1 VETVTDLIERLM
13 QHRILGVAPLHELE
27 WLAEHG
33 IIRSFEVGE
42 LVSHKGQ
49 PVEGMYVLFSG
60 RLALFVDRGAGP
72 TKLVE
77 FQAGE
82 VTGLLPY
89 SRLVNAPGNS
99 IVQERLEMLELH
111 RDHIPEMIR
120 ECFGITSILVHQMV
134 DRARLFTSTELQNE
148 KMVSLGKLAAGLAH
162 ELGNPAAAIERSVCL
177 LMDRLEDCE
186 IALREL
192 QAARLSDHQLAAADR
207 FRKAC
212 FAPKNKSPRS
222 ALEQVD
228 REEAISDWLSQK
240 GLNVSSAPLLAE
252 TDATLDALTALA
264 TEISGTALNA
274 VIRST
279 ASRLAIRSLA
289 SEAQGCSARM
299 STLVRAIKGF
309 THMDQA
315 MVSDRLNP
323 GTGIEDTVMVLNA
336 KAIERSVK
344 VELELQ
350 PDLPQ
355 IQGFTG
361 ELNQVWG
368 ILLDNAL
375 DAAPAGGRVQL
386 IARPEGQRLVV
397 HVIDNGPGIP
407 VEIQSRIFDPF
418 FTTKPMGQGTG
429 LGLDIAQRLVR
440 HNGGVIEFDS
450 VPGRTEFRVSL
461 PVNKD

>member
-1 VETVTDLIERLM
+1 MTDLLIERLK
-13 QHRILGVAPLHELE
+13 QHRILGPAPVHELE
-27 WLAEHG
+27 WLVKHG
-33 IIRSFEVGE
+33 ILRSLETGE

-72 TKLVE
+72 VKLVE
-77 FQAGE
+77 FQPGD

-134 DRARLFTSTELQNE
+134 DRAKLFTSTELQNE
-148 KMVSLGKLAAGLAH
+148 KMVSMGKLSAGLAH

-177 LMDRLEDCE
+177 LIDRLEDCE
-186 IALREL
+186 VAMREL
-192 QAARLSDHQLAAADR
+192 QTARLSNSQLAAADT
-207 FRKAC
+207 FREAC
-212 FAPKNKSPRS
+212 LARKNKSPRS
-222 ALEQVD
+222 TIEQVD
-228 REEAISDWLSQK
+228 REEAISDWLSK
-240 GLNVSSAPLLAE
+240 KDLNVSSAPALAE
-252 TDATLDALTALA
+252 TDATLDALNALA
-264 TEISGTALNA
+264 TEVSGTALNA

-289 SEAQGCSARM
+289 SEAQGCSTRM

-315 MVSDRLNP
+315 MISDRLNP
-323 GTGIEDTVMVLNA
+323 GTGIHDTVMVLNA

-344 VELELQ
+344 VELELE

-355 IQGFTG
+355 ISGFTG
-361 ELNQVWG
+361 ELNQIWG

-375 DAAPAGGRVQL
+375 DAAPAGGCVKL
-386 IARPEGQRLVV
+386 IARHEGQRLVV
-397 HVIDNGPGIP
+397 RVIDNGPGIP
-407 VEIQSRIFDPF
+407 AEIQSRIFDPF

-440 HNGGVIEFDS
+440 HNDGAIEFDS
-450 VPGRTEFRVSL
+450 VPGRTEFRISL
-461 PVNKD
+461 PINDR